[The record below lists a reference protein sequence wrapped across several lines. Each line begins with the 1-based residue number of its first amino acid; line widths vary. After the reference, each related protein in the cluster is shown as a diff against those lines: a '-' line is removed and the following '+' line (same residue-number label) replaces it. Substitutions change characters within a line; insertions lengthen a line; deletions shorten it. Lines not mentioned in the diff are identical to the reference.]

1 MTTEAFGE
9 TITLSVQVLG
19 LALLYAGLIVEAVW
33 RSSLA
38 TKTKLRAD
46 LERAQSDNVKAHAA
60 ITGNIRTVHDA

>member
-19 LALLYAGLIVEAVW
+19 LALLYAGLIVGAVW

-38 TKTKLRAD
+38 AKTNYAQTLRG
-46 LERAQSDNVKAHAA
+46 RKV
-60 ITGNIRTVHDA
+60 TT